1 MPNQEKQCSIRMLV
15 GLFHSNIV
23 KFYENERFFLY
34 KTTSF
39 YKKKCIRPPYRKL
52 KPLKPGFIENSNFE
66 NNRDPCQPHR
76 GGQSLFYDRPSC
88 FRKLHSNFSGNL
100 QISRAWIIDEPW
112 IFPGPVYFQVL
123 GNFRGLGQLNPL
135 EISSK
140 LEITRG
146 GPLENFRWR

>member
-1 MPNQEKQCSIRMLV
+1 MLQK
-15 GLFHSNIV
+15 LHQKKIDFHKTPTGEGGSL
-23 KFYENERFFLY
+23 FYETFLQNRIFLLMA
-34 KTTSF
+34 SL
-39 YKKKCIRPPYRKL
+39 RPPYRKL

-135 EISSK
+135 ENSSK

-146 GPLENFRWR
+146 SPLENFRWR